1 MVRSCYGCKRFQVKA
16 LQSPPPGNLPLE
28 RTVERA
34 PFKVVGVNYAG
45 PLKYQKRKKV
55 EGKASLV
62 LFACSVTRG
71 LYLELLPNME
81 MTGEF
86 ISCLKRLIARSRGR
100 PVKIYSDNGG
110 TFVGAAKWMKTLME
124 DERLN
129 NFLAHQGIKWQ
140 FNLSR
145 CSIPWWGG
153 QFERM
158 VELFKRA
165 LYKTIGNDFLF
176 WKELQD
182 VVLDV
187 EVALNNAKTTSRS

>member
-110 TFVGAAKWMKTLME
+110 TFVGAAKWMKTVME
-124 DERLN
+124 DERVN
-129 NFLAHQGIKWQ
+129 NFLAHQGIQWQ

-145 CSIPWWGG
+145 APWWGG
-153 QFERM
+153 QFEQM
-158 VELFKRA
+158 VRLFKRD
-165 LYKTIGNDFLF
+165 LK
-176 WKELQD
+176 KPSEM
-182 VVLDV
+182 
-187 EVALNNAKTTSRS
+187 TSCPGRSFKMSY